1 MTKKIVW
8 LMLSCLIVVAMVLGS
23 CGGAAEEEGPAVEEE
38 EVAPTEGVVVIP
50 EAEEEEEEEAAEVVP
65 TGPDM
70 VYDSQ
75 GKLVEAPQY
84 GGTIYLSL
92 SGGHIDNI
100 TPAKNAMGS
109 PVKELIYEWLQQA
122 NWAKGPAGTGE
133 HGYDGYIFGTE
144 FMTGAIA
151 ESWELPD
158 EYTIIYHI
166 RDGVRFQNKAPAWGR
181 DYTGEDTVRIFNWM
195 ASTPWSYAYVDPAT
209 PEEDRTRI
217 ELVDDMT
224 VKVTFT
230 YTTPTR
236 PQIWDFNWQAAPEVL
251 EHVAAEG
258 ELPWEN
264 DWQYACGTGPFMLK
278 DFVEDSAWEF
288 VRNDLYWMNDPM
300 HPDNQLP
307 YIDRLVGLVIPD
319 TAVYHSALQ
328 TGKLDVGILD
338 WQKAETF
345 KVQVP
350 DMLWAAGGATFSR
363 PIFLQVDKEPFTD
376 VRVRQALSLGFDNQ
390 KMIEEYYGGNAL
402 LNGWPAQP
410 GTEGYTAVEDMPQ
423 ECREIYEYHPEKAME
438 LLTEAGYPSGFQTDV
453 YVGWDSAEEIMLIVG
468 DSWKTIGVE
477 LEVVRIDYATWS
489 GHLWNKSAPQM
500 IITWWE
506 NTSADACL
514 AAAHG
519 GIYPPHVASFGNVID
534 PIAEEVFGEYLSMW
548 DPADAEERAAML
560 KEEYLREILLCWTIY
575 TPTPYPLLF
584 WWPWVKNIHGIS
596 TMGRGTEVGTLIKYK
611 YVWVD
616 RDLKYQMTGTRD

>member
-1 MTKKIVW
+1 MTKRIAW
-8 LMLSCLIVVAMVLGS
+8 LMLSCLLAVAMVLGS
-23 CGGAAEEEGPAVEEE
+23 CGGAEE
-38 EVAPTEGVVVIP
+38 EVVTPAIEEEAAPTTGVVVIP
-50 EAEEEEEEEAAEVVP
+50 GAEEEEEEEAVEVVP
-65 TGPDM
+65 AGPEM

-92 SGGHIDNI
+92 GGGYIDHI
-100 TPAKNAMGS
+100 TPAKNAMGA
-109 PVKELIYEWLQQA
+109 PIKELVYEWMQQA
-122 NWAKGPAGTGE
+122 DWTKGPAGTGE
-133 HGYDGYIFGTE
+133 HQYDGYIFGTE

-158 EYTIIYHI
+158 EYTMIYHI
-166 RDGVRFQNKAPAWGR
+166 REGVRFQNKAPAWGR
-181 DYTGEDTVRIFNWM
+181 EYTGEDFIRIAEWM
-195 ASTPWSYAYVDPAT
+195 WSTPWSYSYTDPAT
-209 PEEDRTRI
+209 PEEDRTKA
-217 ELVDDMT
+217 ELIDDMT
-224 VKVTFT
+224 VKITYT

-236 PQIWDFNWQAAPEVL
+236 PQIWDWSWQAAPEML
-251 EHVAAEG
+251 EHQTAEG

-264 DWQYACGTGPFMLK
+264 DWRYACGTGPFMLK

-288 VRNDLYWMNDPM
+288 VRNDLYWMHDPM

-350 DMLWAAGGATFSR
+350 DMLWKAGGATFSR
-363 PIFLQVDKEPFTD
+363 PIFFMADKEPLTD
-376 VRVRQALSLGFDNQ
+376 VRVRQALTLGFDRQ

-410 GTEGYTAVEDMPQ
+410 GTEGYTAVEDMPADV
-423 ECREIYEYHPEKAME
+423 RKFYEYHPDDAID
-438 LLTEAGYPSGFQTDV
+438 LLTDAGYPSGFQCSV
-453 YVGWDSAEEIMLIVG
+453 WVGWDSAEEIMMIVA
-468 DSWKTIGVE
+468 DDWKKINVD
-477 LEVVRIDYATWS
+477 LEVERIDYATWS
-489 GHLWNKSAPQM
+489 GHLWNKDSPFM

-534 PIAEEVFGEYLSMW
+534 PVAEEVFGEYLGMW
-548 DPADAEERAAML
+548 NPADAEERAQML
-560 KEEYLREILLCWTIY
+560 KEEYLREIALCWTLY

-596 TMGRGTEVGTLIKYK
+596 TMGRGTEVGTIIKYK